1 MPACLIEGGI
11 PVDGECLHYDQASNR
26 WRLDGVDL
34 HCGDGLEVSIRG
46 VWFPVRVEHD
56 DRHGWILY
64 ADNDRCRILPSRS
77 LPARPTAEDYRWGR

>member
-1 MPACLIEGGI
+1 MNGEGWG
-11 PVDGECLHYDQASNR
+11 YDREIDR
-26 WRLDGVDL
+26 WILAGRDL

-46 VWFPVRVEHD
+46 VWIPVRMEHD